1 MTQLWFSLFVTQRAA
16 RCVWPSLCAVG
27 AVARARGGRERHKI
41 KNENK

>member
-16 RCVWPSLCAVG
+16 RCVWPSASLC